1 MKHAVITGSSSGIG
15 FGLATEF
22 LKNGFS
28 VTISGKN
35 GEKLNSAGE
44 KLIKSFSKNSVH
56 IQTCDVRLCSDIKNL
71 WNSAKN
77 RFEHVDI
84 WINNAG
90 TGQDFIFIKD
100 FEEEAI
106 NLIIDTNIKGV
117 IHASRIIYNKMAEQG
132 FGAVY
137 NMEGFG
143 SDGRKMQ
150 KMSIY
155 GTSKSAL
162 SYFTKSFIKETIHS
176 PVIIGTISPGM
187 VLTDLFLR
195 PADRD
200 EKEEKRFL
208 KITNI
213 LADNV
218 ETVTPWL
225 VNKMINNTKHD
236 KSFNWLNST
245 KVTARFISS
254 LFRKRKLLSPADLNI
269 KTN

>member
-35 GEKLNSAGE
+35 NEKLNSAGE
-44 KLIKSFSKNSVH
+44 NLIKSFSKDSVH
-56 IQTCDVRLCSDIKNL
+56 IQTCDVRSCSDIENL

-77 RFEHVDI
+77 RFGHIDI
-84 WINNAG
+84 WVNNAG

-100 FEEEAI
+100 FEEDAI
-106 NLIIDTNIKGV
+106 NLILDTNIKGV
-117 IHASRIIYNKMAEQG
+117 IHASRIIYNKMSEQG

-150 KMSIY
+150 KLSIY

-162 SYFTKSFIKETIHS
+162 SYFTKSFIKETKQS
-176 PVIIGTISPGM
+176 SVLIGTISPGM

-195 PADRD
+195 PSDRD
-200 EKEEKRFL
+200 EKEAKRFL

-213 LADNV
+213 LADKV

-225 VNKMINNTKHD
+225 VNKMINNTTHG

-245 KVTARFISS
+245 KVMTRFISS
-254 LFRKRKLLSPADLNI
+254 LFKKRKLLSLADIRI
-269 KTN
+269 KKH